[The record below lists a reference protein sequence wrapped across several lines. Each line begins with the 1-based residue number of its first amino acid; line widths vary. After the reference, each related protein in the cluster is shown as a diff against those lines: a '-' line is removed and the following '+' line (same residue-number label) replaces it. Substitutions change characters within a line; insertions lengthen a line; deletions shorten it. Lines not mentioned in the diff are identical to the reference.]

1 MQQGTYKTIDA
12 KIKEI
17 YFEARPLKEPADT
30 IESRYK
36 FWNCLNVMAM
46 QNMTLQQLKTKV
58 IV

>member
-1 MQQGTYKTIDA
+1 MESGYKTIDT

-17 YFEARPLKEPADT
+17 YFEAHPMKESMEA

-46 QNMTLQQLKTKV
+46 QNMTLQQLKARA
-58 IV
+58 